1 MDRARYWIEF
11 DDEGVPWMAGN
22 DQSSMV
28 ALEPEIL
35 GTWRVRVHYG
45 GRQVFAV
52 KGLEYPQALESL
64 LGAFEVLARE
74 RGEQAAS

>member
-1 MDRARYWIEF
+1 MT
-11 DDEGVPWMAGN
+11 GS
-22 DQSSMV
+22 DQSSIV

-74 RGEQAAS
+74 RGDQAAT